1 MLTDWSSATP
11 ACSNARLKQ
20 LSSQI
25 HRFALLL
32 SGTSFG
38 GHPVSR
44 HATRPGGTAR
54 HCHRHRLDRPA
65 LILLLP
71 LAAAT
76 GFLLWRDRAIRRR
89 VGFGAWPSDGFARH
103 VLVDD
108 LGHLATVTLASAPLF
123 FLGQFTHA
131 ALPLL

>member
-1 MLTDWSSATP
+1 MASALEAILFHVIRRVLAALP
-11 ACSNARLKQ
+11 A
-20 LSSQI
+20 
-25 HRFALLL
+25 
-32 SGTSFG
+32 
-38 GHPVSR
+38 
-44 HATRPGGTAR
+44 TAIVAGWIGQ
-54 HCHRHRLDRPA
+54 P

-71 LAAAT
+71 PAAAT

-89 VGFGAWPSDGFARH
+89 VGLGAWPSDGFARH

-131 ALPLL
+131 AMPLL